1 LEIQTCG
8 GKILRD
14 HGGLLTRDRLVS
26 NVISE
31 LGLRSEDI
39 NDGIVEI
46 VLQSDFNIQK
56 SKPQL

>member
-1 LEIQTCG
+1 M
-8 GKILRD
+8 RN
-14 HGGLLTRDRLVS
+14 HGGLLTRDKLVS
-26 NVISE
+26 AVISE
-31 LGLRSEDI
+31 LGLKSEDI